1 YPWLNQQSVP
11 QCGLYATS
19 YDPYQLQD
27 NANLGAKLLKWLS
40 CYYSYWG
47 NNGGQSLSNP
57 GAYTVDW
64 YYQQANLSYPDSSS
78 PNSLCAAVFNANA
91 YYPALPS
98 STSDPWSCPY
108 SATAGDTTLLDITIS
123 AYNEGAGNIAK
134 YGINNTLYI
143 NGVEGYIPRFASGAL
158 P

>member
-1 YPWLNQQSVP
+1 
-11 QCGLYATS
+11 
-19 YDPYQLQD
+19 LQG
-27 NANLGAKLLKWLS
+27 NANLGAKLLKYLS
-40 CYYSYWG
+40 CYYSFWG
-47 NNGGQSLSNP
+47 GYDYDINNNPHSLSNP
-57 GAYTVDW
+57 SKYTVDW